1 METIWEREKAE
12 REERGRAGRG
22 GREMNE
28 EKEGQEKDNLSCE
41 TEVKQSQRDTYRGM
55 ATRRETALLKCWHS
69 KCMEEHN

>member
-41 TEVKQSQRDTYRGM
+41 TEVKQSQRDTY
-55 ATRRETALLKCWHS
+55 
-69 KCMEEHN
+69 